1 MENILDIRKEKQLNF
16 ILSTAY
22 GNHSILDNEKSHIC
36 VVVCLYY
43 IDNLDWYINYINRI
57 PKEIQIYIC
66 SSKSEVLE
74 KCREKLSV
82 GNVIYCL
89 KENRGRDISALLV
102 AMRTEI
108 LKYDYFCFV
117 HDKSPNQKHL
127 IQDVEFWNRNLWE
140 NTLANEN
147 YIYKII
153 ELFEANERL
162 GLLSPPEP
170 FGEYYS
176 DYYDNT
182 WHDDYENTVELAKKM
197 KLNAD
202 IARDKEAFILGTVF
216 WARTAALQKLMEVQW
231 QYEDFPEEPLP
242 IDGTISHAI
251 EKILGYVAQDAGYY
265 SGTIMTEDYAARL
278 LLDSQDYMRKMFY
291 QLQKREHVLN
301 MHQINNLEEREAKI
315 KNLFKEFPDIYIY
328 GAGIY
333 GVNMYRYLVEHGMS
347 PKGFVVS
354 NGHRK
359 QDSVDG
365 LSVWEV
371 DELEKSDNTAIL
383 IAVSYEYREE
393 VEKTLTEAG
402 FCNFIYGY

>member
-1 MENILDIRKEKQLNF
+1 LNF
-16 ILSTAY
+16 IISK
-22 GNHSILDNEKSHIC
+22 GSGEGKSIYFKNFPPIC
-36 VVVCLYY
+36 VVVYLYY
-43 IDNLDWYINYINRI
+43 TDNLNWYINYINRI

-82 GNVIYCL
+82 DNVIYCL

-102 AMRTEI
+102 AMRTEL
-108 LKYDYFCFV
+108 LKYDYFCFI
-117 HDKSPNQKHL
+117 HDKSPNREYLTGDGKL
-127 IQDVEFWNRNLWE
+127 WVENLWG
-140 NTLANEN
+140 NTLANES
-147 YIYKII
+147 YIYNVL
-153 ELFEANERL
+153 ELFKANEKL
-162 GLLSPPEP
+162 GVLSPPEP
-170 FGEYYS
+170 FGEYHAHYYG
-176 DYYDNT
+176 DTWYDN
-182 WHDDYENTVELAKKM
+182 YENTVQLAEKL
-197 KLNAD
+197 KLNVD
-202 IARDKEAFILGTVF
+202 IARDKEVFMLGTVF
-216 WARTAALQKLMEVQW
+216 WARTAALRKLLEVQW
-231 QYEDFPEEPLP
+231 KYEDFPEEPLP
-242 IDGTISHAI
+242 IDGTISHAVERI
-251 EKILGYVAQDAGYY
+251 FGYVAQDAGYD
-265 SGTIMTEDYAARL
+265 SGTVMTEDYAARL

-315 KNLFKEFPDIYIY
+315 KNLFKEFSDIYIY
-328 GAGIY
+328 GAGMY

>member
-22 GNHSILDNEKSHIC
+22 GNNSIFNIEKFHIC

-43 IDNLDWYINYINRI
+43 TDNLDWYLKYINQI
-57 PKEIQIYIC
+57 PREIQIYIC
-66 SSKSEVLE
+66 SSKTEVLE
-74 KCREKLSV
+74 KCKEKLNLE
-82 GNVIYCL
+82 NVIYCL

-108 LKYDYFCFV
+108 LKYDYFCFI

-153 ELFEANERL
+153 ALFEADEKL

-182 WHDDYENTVELAKKM
+182 WHDDYENTVELAE
-197 KLNAD
+197 KLNLNAN
-202 IARDKEAFILGTVF
+202 IIRDKETFMLGTVF
-216 WARTAALQKLMEVQW
+216 WARTVALQKLMEVQW

-265 SGTIMTEDYAARL
+265 SGTVMTEEYAAQL
-278 LLDSQDYMRKMFY
+278 LLDSQDYMRKMFR

-301 MHQINNLEEREAKI
+301 MHQINNLEEREEKI
-315 KNLFKEFPDIYIY
+315 NNLFKKFSDVYIY

-333 GVNMYRYLVEHGMS
+333 GVNMYHYLTAHGMS

-359 QDSVDG
+359 QESVGG

-371 DELEKSDNTAIL
+371 AELEKSDNTAIL

-393 VEKTLTEAG
+393 VENTLAEAG
-402 FCNFIYGY
+402 FHNFIYGY